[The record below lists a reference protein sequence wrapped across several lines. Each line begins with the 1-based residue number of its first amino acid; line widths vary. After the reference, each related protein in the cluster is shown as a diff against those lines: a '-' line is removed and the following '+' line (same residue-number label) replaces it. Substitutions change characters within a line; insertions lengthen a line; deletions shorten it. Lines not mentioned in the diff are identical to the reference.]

1 MTKPSIPY
9 ISLILAIILS
19 TVTSSYAQSAGYRLH
34 CDGDTAVINR
44 IIRDLQNI
52 GSSERERT
60 LAAAEALAGADYYST
75 AKNDEA
81 ASPIYVSVHSMDEME
96 LVENALALAKAS
108 KRANPSWRNFISE
121 LENIRYRR
129 GENNGFTSRLRYSSD
144 WIADNTYRGNLKEYT
159 HSLPSPVS
167 TSRTLDKITRSKDE
181 YPALADSVTYEKMKM
196 LEMGYCMHKITY
208 MKRESM
214 GKKNVVE
221 LLKDGDIIIIIPRD
235 TEADLFDAGVIKFV
249 DGTPHLIHSSART
262 GKVELM
268 PITLNEYMR
277 LNAKSVTGYRILRIE
292 N

>member
-1 MTKPSIPY
+1 MIKPHIPSVILLLAMM
-9 ISLILAIILS
+9 ISA
-19 TVTSSYAQSAGYRLH
+19 VTSSYAQSAGYRFH
-34 CDGDTAVINR
+34 CEGDTAAINK
-44 IIRDLQNI
+44 IIRELQTI
-52 GSSERERT
+52 GPSERART
-60 LAAAEALAGADYYST
+60 LAAAEVLVGADYSST
-75 AKNDEA
+75 AKEDKTE
-81 ASPIYVSVHSMDEME
+81 SPIYISVHSMDEME

-108 KRANPSWRNFISE
+108 KRTNASWTDFVCE

-159 HSLPSPVS
+159 HSLPSPAS
-167 TSRTLDKITRSKDE
+167 TSRTLDKITRSKEE
-181 YPALADSVTYEKMKM
+181 YPALADSVTFEKMKM

-221 LLKDGDIIIIIPRD
+221 LLKEGDIIIIIPRD
-235 TEADLFDAGVIKFV
+235 TETDLLDAGVLKFV

-277 LNAKSVTGYRILRIE
+277 LNAKSMTGYRILRVE